1 METKETTGKY
11 FVVDTINISPL
22 QRAGGNIRTD
32 YGEKDGT
39 LLELVESIRS
49 NGIKEPMKG
58 YRDSENEGKW
68 IAING
73 HTRLKACEILRNEGI
88 EVKAKVILV
97 DARKVSD
104 EELIY
109 DMITS
114 NAGRPLKPIEMAEA
128 VRRLIAKGVDVA
140 EISQRFGKTKD
151 FIRNLELLAMSPKR
165 VRDLVSDGRIA
176 YSLVLEALKKCK
188 DFNEAVELIEKAAG
202 LAQAPK
208 QIKTEGF
215 EHEESPSESDGQNN
229 RIKRSHL
236 YEAMNRVDSFKELQS
251 VFKSQIDNQKPVV
264 NQELFLFAKKL
275 IENKLVKSDIEKLL
289 F

>member
-1 METKETTGKY
+1 METTGKF

-73 HTRLKACEILRNEGI
+73 HTRLKACEILRKEGI

-128 VRRLIAKGVDVA
+128 VRRLIAKGVDVNREGLIDTPKRYVKFLKEFTGA
-140 EISQRFGKTKD
+140 KD
-151 FIRNLELLAMSPKR
+151 FILSLKLKQMERLNLK
-165 VRDLVSDGRIA
+165 
-176 YSLVLEALKKCK
+176 
-188 DFNEAVELIEKAAG
+188 N
-202 LAQAPK
+202 
-208 QIKTEGF
+208 
-215 EHEESPSESDGQNN
+215 
-229 RIKRSHL
+229 
-236 YEAMNRVDSFKELQS
+236 
-251 VFKSQIDNQKPVV
+251 
-264 NQELFLFAKKL
+264 
-275 IENKLVKSDIEKLL
+275 
-289 F
+289 